1 MAPFQSVTQKSSIVD
16 VQQGY
21 GYTSAQQRV
30 IAFSSDEKLSTT
42 EITQRNLGINLPAN
56 SLD

>member
-16 VQQGY
+16 VQQSY

-30 IAFSSDEKLSTT
+30 VAFSSDEKLSTT